1 MRKLS
6 MTRLKS
12 HALPAMIA
20 IALSAAAVA
29 PAGAQLVVYD
39 PTNYASNVLQASRA
53 LAQVNNQI
61 RGLSNEAT
69 MLIGMAKHL
78 QKLDLNELAKL
89 NGDIAAI
96 SELMAEAKG
105 IAFTIEKTK
114 AAFKDQYPTAYA
126 HVKSSGLATEALT
139 RWQSSMDAFEQTLLV
154 QAKVNESLTDD
165 AATLSDLVSASQ
177 GAEGSLAAQQAA
189 NQLVALNTKQQMQ
202 IATLLAAQARAEA
215 LDLAR
220 KAQGEAAAKAMTKA
234 FIGTGSAYT
243 AK

>member
-1 MRKLS
+1 
-6 MTRLKS
+6 MTRSKS
-12 HALPAMIA
+12 YVLPALMA
-20 IALSAAAVA
+20 IVLSVGTVS

-61 RGLSNEAT
+61 RSLSNEAS
-69 MLIGMAKHL
+69 MLLGMAKHL
-78 QKLDLNELAKL
+78 QKLDINELAKL

-96 SELMAEAKG
+96 NELMAEAKG
-105 IAFTIEKTK
+105 IAFTIEKTE
-114 AAFKDQYPTAYA
+114 AAFKGQYPAAYA
-126 HVKSSGLATEALT
+126 NVKSSGLATEALT

-154 QAKVNESLTDD
+154 QAKISESLTDD
-165 AATLSDLVSASQ
+165 AITLSDLVSASQ
-177 GAEGSLAAQQAA
+177 GAEGTLQAQQAA

-234 FIGTGSAYT
+234 FIGTGAAYT